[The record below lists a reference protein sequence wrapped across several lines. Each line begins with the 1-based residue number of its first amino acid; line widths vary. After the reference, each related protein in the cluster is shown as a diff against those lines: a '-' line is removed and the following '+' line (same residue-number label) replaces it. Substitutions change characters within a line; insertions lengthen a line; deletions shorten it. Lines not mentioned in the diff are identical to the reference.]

1 MKTFLF
7 SLLVLIFLDSTAQD
21 IVFKYDKKFRN
32 VAMPKSY
39 SSFTTINEK
48 TGELH
53 LTIVDNKSVER
64 LVLDSN
70 WQIKKK
76 LVSVRGAYTEFPY
89 DRFNSLQ
96 LFTHGDKEIN
106 IYNVDGNKFFI
117 DQIDYEKQAEINIKK
132 FELKRKE
139 SIITNFT
146 TADIFCLIVAGK
158 REDEL
163 KFITN
168 GKSRSIEMDTLTVRL
183 NFKDPDMSIAKLLST
198 AALIEKDER
207 DIKKLVESNKIYL
220 RDILVYITIDRP
232 DATYVTGVNLIT
244 GEVNHNIFVQRYI
257 GSLPNETRKK
267 RYNSFLYGNIL
278 VNGNAFNS
286 NLSLTFYDHVNK
298 NFIKNYSVSNQDS
311 IDFNVGSIL
320 TKKGK
325 ELTTADFFK
334 KISSGEALVFEL
346 SSKNKNELEL
356 IVEVCDIVIPR
367 SGGGGG
373 VWMSSGGSFQTPGG
387 AVPYAPTYH
396 SFGNWTTS
404 ESIVTKN
411 SYFKSVLNSQTLT
424 TNYTTTATKSIT
436 GLLEDELQKLDVNSA
451 LSIFRK
457 NGSVYLGYYDAKAE
471 AYNIKRIGN

>member
-1 MKTFLF
+1 MKAFLF
-7 SLLVLIFLDSTAQD
+7 SVLGLIFLNSTAQD

-32 VAMPKSY
+32 VALPKSY
-39 SSFTTINEK
+39 SSFTTINQK

-53 LTIVDNKSVER
+53 VTIVDNKSVER
-64 LVLDSN
+64 FVLDSN
-70 WQIKKK
+70 WQIKRK
-76 LVSVRGAYTEFPY
+76 LVTVRGAYAEFPY
-89 DRFNSLQ
+89 DRFSSLQ
-96 LFTHGDKEIN
+96 LFTDGDKEIN
-106 IYNVDGNKFFI
+106 IYNVDGNKFSVNQVNY
-117 DQIDYEKQAEINIKK
+117 DKQAEINIEK
-132 FELKRKE
+132 FDLKRKE

-168 GKSRSIEMDTLTVRL
+168 AKSRSTAMDTLFVSL

-207 DIKKLVESNKIYL
+207 DLKKLVESNKIYL
-220 RDILVYITIDRP
+220 RDTLVYITIDRP
-232 DATYVTGVNLIT
+232 DATYVTGINLIT
-244 GEVNHNIFVQRYI
+244 GEVSHNIFVQRYI
-257 GSLPNETRKK
+257 GSLPKETSKK

-278 VNGNAFNS
+278 VNGNAYNS
-286 NLSLTFYDHVNK
+286 NLSLTFYDHENK
-298 NFIKNYSVSNQDS
+298 NFIKSYSVSNQDS
-311 IDFNVGSIL
+311 IDFKVGPIL

-325 ELTTADFFK
+325 EITTADFFK

-346 SSKNKNELEL
+346 SERNKDELEL
-356 IVEVCDIVIPR
+356 IVEACDIVIPR

-411 SYFKSVLNSQTLT
+411 SYFKSVLNSEKLT
-424 TNYTTTATKSIT
+424 VNRTTAAIKSIS

-451 LSIFRK
+451 ISIFRK
-457 NGSVYLGYYDAKAE
+457 NGNVYLGFYDAKAE
-471 AYNIKRIGN
+471 AYIIKRIGK